1 MKTNNIIK
9 NFVVIVIAML
19 ASVNPAAAQSEIT
32 ISEEERALALSTF
45 TNGECFEAFTAE
57 DGTLSWE
64 GHGGLYIVAAGV
76 GEFHSF
82 SNNDGVADTGS
93 KNCFGGD
100 LGLGYCLVRTG
111 WALAGFGEVY
121 GGYNSSYHVENRIVG
136 GHMHFGAL
144 AGIENSHG
152 IIKVGAGIKYLYD
165 NAVSENENMQP
176 WRGNKHRL
184 EPFVRLST
192 KLFSFG
198 STKTARVGN
207 KNILVKGLR
216 EVHLF
221 AEGSYNLTNKIEKSW
236 DAADAALKGS
246 PIQKDNCFTVRVGLK
261 INIR

>member
-1 MKTNNIIK
+1 MLKKLSNI
-9 NFVVIVIAML
+9 FVVAIVSLMAL
-19 ASVNPAAAQSEIT
+19 VSNPASAQEIT

-57 DGTLSWE
+57 DGTLTWE

-100 LGLGYCLVRTG
+100 LGLGYRLVRTG
-111 WALAGFGEVY
+111 WPIALFGEVY
-121 GGYNSSYHVENRIVG
+121 GGYNSPYHVENRNVG
-136 GHMHFGAL
+136 GHMHFGGL
-144 AGIENSHG
+144 LGGENSHG
-152 IIKVGAGIKYLYD
+152 AVKFGAGIKYLYD

-184 EPFVRLST
+184 EPFLRLST
-192 KLFSFG
+192 KIFSIG
-198 STKTARVGN
+198 HTKTAKVGN

-236 DAADAALKGS
+236 DAADAALKGA
-246 PIQKDNCFTVRVGLK
+246 PVQKDNCFTIRIGLK

>member
-1 MKTNNIIK
+1 MKTLK
-9 NFVVIVIAML
+9 YMFVVLVML
-19 ASVNPAAAQSEIT
+19 MVAAPAAAQSETIE
-32 ISEEERALALSTF
+32 ISEEERAIALSVF
-45 TNGECFEAFTAE
+45 TDGECFETPKQA
-57 DGTLSWE
+57 DGTLCWE
-64 GHGGLYIVAAGV
+64 GHGGLYLVVAGV

-82 SNNDGVADTGS
+82 SNNDNVGDTGAKS
-93 KNCFGGD
+93 CFGGD
-100 LGLGYCLVRTG
+100 LGIGYRLVRTG

-121 GGYNSSYHVENRIVG
+121 GGVNSSYHVENRVVK

-152 IIKVGAGIKYLYD
+152 AIKVGAGIKYLYD

-192 KLFSFG
+192 KLFSIKQH
-198 STKTARVGN
+198 KTAKVGN
-207 KNILVKGLR
+207 KNILVRGLR

-236 DAADAALKGS
+236 DDTDAALKGA
-246 PIQKDNCFTVRVGLK
+246 PVQKDNCFTVRVGLK
-261 INIR
+261 FNIK